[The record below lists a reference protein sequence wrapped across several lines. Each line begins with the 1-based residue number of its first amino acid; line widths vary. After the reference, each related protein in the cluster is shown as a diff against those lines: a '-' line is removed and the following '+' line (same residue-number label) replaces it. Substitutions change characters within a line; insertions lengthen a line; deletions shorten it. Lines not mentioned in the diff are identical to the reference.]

1 MTTFAEMKNRRTDFS
16 ALADKLNPKSGAFDD
31 DRFWYPQRNEAGNG
45 YGIIRFLPETPDAKL
60 FYVEVCRHGFKDT
73 NGGFYHNCR
82 TSLNKVDGYVN
93 EQCPACQGNNA
104 FFEQFGGYDTTPK
117 AQRATRQKYY
127 RKKQRISN
135 IYVVSDPKNPENEGK
150 IFLFKYGKQVQ
161 TKIDSAVKPEFDHL
175 TPFDPFDMF
184 SGADFEFKVTK
195 VDGQTNNESS
205 QFMTPGPL
213 FPATDPEADA
223 KAEAVWRGGYDI
235 TEFIADDQFASYDKQ
250 LEDWNRVTGGAQPIG
265 ERVAVSDTPAP
276 VEAQPDGN
284 VAAPEQSAATVAPVA
299 SAPVAA
305 PTPENDASP
314 DAPADDSPVVEA
326 APVSDTPPSV
336 ANFFEN
342 LNSK

>member
-16 ALADKLNPKSGAFDD
+16 ALAEKLNPKSGAFDD

-45 YGIIRFLPETPDAKL
+45 YGILRFLPEMPEAAY

-82 TSLNKVDGYVN
+82 TSLNKIDGYSN

-135 IYVVSDPKNPENEGK
+135 VYIVSDPKNPENEGK

-161 TKIDSAVKPEFDHL
+161 TKVDSAVKPEFDHL
-175 TPFDPFDMF
+175 SPFDPFDMF
-184 SGADFEFKVTK
+184 SGANFEFKVTK

-213 FPATDPEADA
+213 FPDTDPEADA
-223 KAEAVWRGGYDI
+223 KAEAVWRGGYDLS
-235 TEFIADDQFASYDKQ
+235 EFIAEDQFAPYEKQ

-265 ERVAVSDTPAP
+265 ERIPVAETEAP
-276 VEAQPDGN
+276 VEAQPAGK
-284 VAAPEQSAATVAPVA
+284 VTAPEQVQAESTPVAAATVVTP
-299 SAPVAA
+299 AA
-305 PTPENDASP
+305 EENDPPFDP
-314 DAPADDSPVVEA
+314 DPPEGAAEA
-326 APVSDTPPSV
+326 ASDTPPSV

-342 LNSK
+342 LANK